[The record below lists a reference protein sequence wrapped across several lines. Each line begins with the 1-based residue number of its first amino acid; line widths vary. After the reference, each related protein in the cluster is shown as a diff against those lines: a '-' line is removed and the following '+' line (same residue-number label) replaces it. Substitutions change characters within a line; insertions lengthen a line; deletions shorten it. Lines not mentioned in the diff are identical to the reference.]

1 MTLNIIYIL
10 SLITIVFCFFAIA
23 SLCYRRG
30 WMLKQRQTFRLMTL
44 TIKELKKII
53 DNKNLNPE
61 TIEVLISWRK
71 FSLSILNSKEPEWID
86 FIK

>member
-1 MTLNIIYIL
+1 
-10 SLITIVFCFFAIA
+10 
-23 SLCYRRG
+23 
-30 WMLKQRQTFRLMTL
+30 MTL